1 MDVCNKYDN
10 SWNIYN
16 INCNIKSKNM
26 QNPLIKLLTKIL
38 RETADKLDAGNSELT
53 EEESMDILSVL
64 THKVLSKEQACDFV
78 GLKPSQFNLLM
89 ASNKLPKGKKRKG
102 FKELVW
108 YEDELRDALTKVKLN
123 KKS

>member
-1 MDVCNKYDN
+1 MQTALAKL
-10 SWNIYN
+10 IT
-16 INCNIKSKNM
+16 KN
-26 QNPLIKLLTKIL
+26 L
-38 RETADKLDAGNSELT
+38 REIADKIDAGNSEIS
-53 EEESMDILSVL
+53 EEEAIDILSML

-78 GLKPSQFNLLM
+78 SLGPSQFNNLI
-89 ASNKLPKGKKRKG
+89 AANKLPKGRKRRG

>member
-1 MDVCNKYDN
+1 
-10 SWNIYN
+10 
-16 INCNIKSKNM
+16 M
-26 QNPLIKLLTKIL
+26 QSPLIKLLIKTL

-64 THKVLSKEQACDFV
+64 THKILSKEQACDFV
-78 GLKPSQFNLLM
+78 GLGPSQFNNLI
-89 ASNKLPKGKKRKG
+89 AANKLSKGRKRRG

-108 YEDELRDALTKVKLN
+108 YEDELRTAVTKVKLN

>member
-1 MDVCNKYDN
+1 
-10 SWNIYN
+10 
-16 INCNIKSKNM
+16 M
-26 QNPLIKLLTKIL
+26 QNPLIKLLTKVL

-53 EEESMDILSVL
+53 EEESIDILSVL

-78 GLKPSQFNLLM
+78 GLGPSQFNLLM
-89 ASNKLPKGKKRKG
+89 ASNKLPKGRKRKG

-108 YEDELRDALTKVKLN
+108 YEDELRTAITKVKLN

>member
-1 MDVCNKYDN
+1 MVVCSKYDN
-10 SWNIYN
+10 SRIIYN
-16 INCNIKSKNM
+16 INCDIKSKNM
-26 QNPLIKLLTKIL
+26 QSPLIKLLTKTL
-38 RETADKLDAGNSELT
+38 RETADKLDAGNTELT

-64 THKVLSKEQACDFV
+64 THKVLSKEQACNFV
-78 GLKPSQFNLLM
+78 GLQQSQFNNLM
-89 ASNKLPKGKKRKG
+89 AANKLPKGRKRRG

>member
-1 MDVCNKYDN
+1 
-10 SWNIYN
+10 
-16 INCNIKSKNM
+16 M
-26 QNPLIKLLTKIL
+26 QNPLIKLLTKTL
-38 RETADKLDAGNSELT
+38 RETADKLDAGNTELT

-64 THKVLSKEQACDFV
+64 THKVLSKEQACNFV
-78 GLKPSQFNLLM
+78 GLQQSQFNNLM
-89 ASNKLPKGKKRKG
+89 AANKLPKGRKRRG

>member
-1 MDVCNKYDN
+1 
-10 SWNIYN
+10 
-16 INCNIKSKNM
+16 M
-26 QNPLIKLLTKIL
+26 QNPLIKLLTKLL
-38 RETADKLDAGNSELT
+38 RETADKLDAGNTELT
-53 EEESMDILSVL
+53 EEEAMDVLSVI

-78 GLKPSQFNLLM
+78 GLGPSQFNLLM
-89 ASNKLPKGKKRKG
+89 ASNKLPKGRKRKG

>member
-1 MDVCNKYDN
+1 MQ
-10 SWNIYN
+10 
-16 INCNIKSKNM
+16 KS
-26 QNPLIKLLTKIL
+26 LIKLITKLL
-38 RETADKLDAGNSELT
+38 RDTADKIDAGSSELT
-53 EEESMDILSVL
+53 EEESMDILSIL
-64 THKVLSKEQACDFV
+64 SHKVLSKEQACDFV

-89 ASNKLPKGKKRKG
+89 AANKLPKGKKRKG

>member
-1 MDVCNKYDN
+1 
-10 SWNIYN
+10 
-16 INCNIKSKNM
+16 M
-26 QNPLIKLLTKIL
+26 QSSLIKLLTKVL
-38 RETADKLDAGNSELT
+38 RDSADKFDAGNTELT
-53 EEESMDILSVL
+53 EEEAMDILSML

-78 GLKPSQFNLLM
+78 GLGPSQFNNLI
-89 ASNKLPKGKKRKG
+89 AANKLPKGRKRRG

>member
-1 MDVCNKYDN
+1 MQ
-10 SWNIYN
+10 
-16 INCNIKSKNM
+16 KS
-26 QNPLIKLLTKIL
+26 LIKLITKAL
-38 RETADKLDAGNSELT
+38 KDTADKIDAGSSELT
-53 EEESMDILSVL
+53 EEESMDILSIL
-64 THKVLSKEQACDFV
+64 SHKVLSKDQSCYFV
-78 GLKPSQFNLLM
+78 GLKTSQFNLLM

>member
-1 MDVCNKYDN
+1 MQ
-10 SWNIYN
+10 
-16 INCNIKSKNM
+16 KS
-26 QNPLIKLLTKIL
+26 LIKLITKLL

-64 THKVLSKEQACDFV
+64 THKVLSKEQACNFV
-78 GLKPSQFNLLM
+78 GLGPSQFNLLI
-89 ASNKLPKGKKRKG
+89 AYNKLPKGRKRRG